1 MRITRDALHPCRIDA
16 HVDPHTHSRLPS
28 ANVPCPTRQLIG
40 CNRKTG
46 RRTEI
51 SKSVARIKL
60 ACLLESEG
68 TLSNDEAARPG
79 TFEEAAVRIVGGQ
92 HAEGLPTWTDRLQRL
107 RQFVLLEFGRPPVSD
122 VRLAHVREGCCS

>member
-1 MRITRDALHPCRIDA
+1 MRCTRVASMPTSIHILTR
-16 HVDPHTHSRLPS
+16 VSRRRTSL
-28 ANVPCPTRQLIG
+28 VPPGNSLG

-46 RRTEI
+46 RRKEI

-60 ACLLESEG
+60 ACSLESEG

-107 RQFVLLEFGRPPVSD
+107 RQFMLLEFGRPPVSD